1 MRKTVGR
8 WTDGT
13 ANDFGF
19 WHSGE
24 PNDWGTLP
32 DGSEGA
38 VCDCSL
44 GLGGCATGH
53 GSVQDLAHGG
63 EDCVIARKG
72 ALGAVQG
79 AVDPFAPKI
88 YPPNFLEPSL
98 TRSIRSF
105 STGLKE
111 SIRYNPEKQRTRWW
125 KFVRAVGPEWQ
136 QNTLDWTERF
146 YSMAGTIPQ

>member
-13 ANDFGF
+13 ANDFGY
-19 WHSGE
+19 WHAGE

-72 ALGAVQG
+72 AVQG
-79 AVDPFAPKI
+79 AGGAMQWEDADCDMKDRPVRSAP
-88 YPPNFLEPSL
+88 PPDRPSRRFVLQLLPGFL
-98 TRSIRSF
+98 RF
-105 STGLKE
+105 SRG
-111 SIRYNPEKQRTRWW
+111 
-125 KFVRAVGPEWQ
+125 
-136 QNTLDWTERF
+136 
-146 YSMAGTIPQ
+146 